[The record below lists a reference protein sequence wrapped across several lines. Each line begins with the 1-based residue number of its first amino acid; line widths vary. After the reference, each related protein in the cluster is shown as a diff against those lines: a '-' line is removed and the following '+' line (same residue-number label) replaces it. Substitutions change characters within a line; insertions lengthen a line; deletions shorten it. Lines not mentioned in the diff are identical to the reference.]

1 MAGIN
6 TRPVACSLKKL
17 GYTVYSADYF
27 GVMDLKPC
35 VDQYR
40 SILSQEPYQSCGNF
54 KERFKSGE
62 VEEMAADF
70 LGEADSVICLAGV
83 SLDTFPKGK
92 IMGNKSVE
100 DADDKLRLYQKLKN
114 KFNLPLTFDVS
125 DIGEAVEIAGNY
137 PDKDF
142 IIKPVQGSGGYGI
155 RELGKSEKERDKVER
170 ELDEAEKKMGKG
182 KKESDEGED
191 VDFANFLLQ
200 EKLTGLNLSSSVLAT
215 GSESRTIL
223 TSQQIIGDK
232 DLCQKEPYGY
242 CGNIAP
248 LTDGDIAEE
257 ISKAAEEIIDY
268 LKLIGSNGVDFILND
283 DGLFVIEVN
292 PRIQGTMECAEQ
304 SLNINMAEAHIRACQ
319 GDLMDVPQ
327 PSSFAVKMI
336 VHAREQS
343 QVGKLDFKDVY
354 DLPAENV
361 IIEEGEPV
369 VTVIS
374 SSRVLEDAVY
384 SARKRVEDVYSNLNP
399 ALT

>member
-83 SLDTFPKGK
+83 SLDSFPKGK

-100 DADDKLRLYQKLKN
+100 DADDKFRLYQKLKD

-155 RELGKSEKERDKVER
+155 RELGKLER
-170 ELDEAEKKMGKG
+170 EL
-182 KKESDEGED
+182 SEGED
-191 VDFANFLLQ
+191 IDFKNFLLQ
-200 EKLTGLNLSSSVLAT
+200 EKLIGLNLSSSVLAT

-399 ALT
+399 TLI

>member
-17 GYTVYSADYF
+17 GCTVYSADYF
-27 GVMDLKPC
+27 GVMDIKPC

-54 KERFKSGE
+54 KERFKLGE

-70 LGEADSVICLAGV
+70 IEEVDSVICLAGV

-92 IMGNKSVE
+92 IMGNRSVNE
-100 DADDKLRLYQKLKN
+100 VDNKLHLYQKLKD

-125 DIGEAVEIAGNY
+125 DTGEAVEIAGNY

-155 RELGKSEKERDKVER
+155 RELGKGKR
-170 ELDEAEKKMGKG
+170 ELDEAEKERGKG
-182 KKESDEGED
+182 KKKSDEGEN
-191 VDFANFLLQ
+191 VDFTNSLLQ

-215 GSESRTIL
+215 GNESKTIL

-248 LTDGDIAEE
+248 LTNGDIAWE

-283 DGLFVIEVN
+283 EGLFVIEVN
-292 PRIQGTMECAEQ
+292 PRIQGTMECAEH

-336 VHAREQS
+336 VHARERS
-343 QVGKLDFKDVY
+343 QAGNLGFKDVY

-361 IIEEGEPV
+361 IIELGEPV
-369 VTVIS
+369 VTLLT
-374 SSRVLEDAVY
+374 SSRILEDAVY
-384 SARKRVEDVYSNLNP
+384 SSRELVENVYSKLNP
-399 ALT
+399 YPL

>member
-1 MAGIN
+1 MENILVAGIN
-6 TRPVACSLKKL
+6 TRPVACSLKEL

-35 VDQYR
+35 VDRYR

-70 LGEADSVICLAGV
+70 IGEADSIICLAGV
-83 SLDTFPKGK
+83 SLYTFPKGK
-92 IMGNKSVE
+92 IIGNKSVG
-100 DADDKLRLYQKLKN
+100 DVDDKFSLYQKLKD

-155 RELGKSEKERDKVER
+155 RELGKGER
-170 ELDEAEKKMGKG
+170 ELDEAEKERGKG
-182 KKESDEGED
+182 KKESDEGEN
-191 VDFANFLLQ
+191 VDFTNFLIQ

-248 LTDGDIAEE
+248 LTDGDIVWE

-283 DGLFVIEVN
+283 EGLFVIEVN

-304 SLNINMAEAHIRACQ
+304 SLSINMAEAHIRACQ
-319 GDLMDVPQ
+319 GDLMDVSQ

-336 VHAREQS
+336 VHARERI
-343 QVGKLDFKDVY
+343 QVGKLDFKNVY

-361 IIEEGEPV
+361 IIELGEPV
-369 VTVIS
+369 VTLLT

-384 SARKRVEDVYSNLNP
+384 SSKKLVENVYSNLNP
-399 ALT
+399 YPL

>member
-1 MAGIN
+1 MENILVAGIN

-83 SLDTFPKGK
+83 SLDSFPKGK

-125 DIGEAVEIAGNY
+125 DIGEAVEIARNY

-155 RELGKSEKERDKVER
+155 RELGKLER
-170 ELDEAEKKMGKG
+170 EL
-182 KKESDEGED
+182 SEGED
-191 VDFANFLLQ
+191 IDFKNFLLQ
-200 EKLTGLNLSSSVLAT
+200 EKLIGLNLSSSVLAT

-399 ALT
+399 TLI

>member
-1 MAGIN
+1 MENILVAGIN

-125 DIGEAVEIAGNY
+125 DIGEAVEIARNY

-155 RELGKSEKERDKVER
+155 RELGKLER
-170 ELDEAEKKMGKG
+170 EL
-182 KKESDEGED
+182 SEGED
-191 VDFANFLLQ
+191 IDFKNFLLQ
-200 EKLTGLNLSSSVLAT
+200 EKLIGLNLSSSVLAT

-257 ISKAAEEIIDY
+257 ISKAAEELIDY

-399 ALT
+399 ALI